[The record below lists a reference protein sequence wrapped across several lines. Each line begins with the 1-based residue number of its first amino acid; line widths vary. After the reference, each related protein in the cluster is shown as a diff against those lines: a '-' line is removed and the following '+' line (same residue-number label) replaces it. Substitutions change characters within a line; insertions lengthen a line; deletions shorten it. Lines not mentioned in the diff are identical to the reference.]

1 MMCNVPLIDSYNK
14 IDSTS
19 SKRTFENELIDSEL
33 STTVSHLLTTACK
46 NQMASLD
53 HLAKNT
59 SNKGVVLSGALSNA
73 INEVLVTH
81 DQSTPNAVSKD
92 MANSGALP
100 TALDEVPSVTA
111 DQSST
116 NASPKE
122 VVNCNAL
129 STFDEVPVTPE

>member
-1 MMCNVPLIDSYNK
+1 
-14 IDSTS
+14 
-19 SKRTFENELIDSEL
+19 
-33 STTVSHLLTTACK
+33 
-46 NQMASLD
+46 MASLD